1 VANRPAGRVTNT
13 SAQLVDVYRK
23 ILWDTGNLST
33 GLGNGTGTPEKTD
46 DYALVNAFLNGL
58 QSSGGVYIGGDDAAQ
73 ELAAYQSAIMG
84 PNGEGIEAVTFRT
97 TWMTHQLVTGSAR
110 ETFGINPVGEAVAGG
125 CYEHDPSF
133 VIYGG
138 CPLINDFDVMQ
149 PLGTAANEITYG
161 PGDATSNNGAVLGQR
176 TDNGTT
182 EVGVL
187 FGGFSF
193 AYIRDDDEIPMQDRA
208 SFLYSTLQWLGNN
221 PPEPTPVTPVAV
233 NRLDQNYPN
242 PFNPQT
248 TIAFS
253 LRERGIAT
261 IRIYNVTGHR
271 VRTLA
276 NETFE
281 AGANKRVWDGRNDA
295 GQPVSS
301 GVYFYKLIANDFTQT
316 RRMVLLK

>member
-1 VANRPAGRVTNT
+1 VPADAPLL
-13 SAQLVDVYRK
+13 SPLLVDGEGREITTV
-23 ILWDTGNLST
+23 
-33 GLGNGTGTPEKTD
+33 
-46 DYALVNAFLNGL
+46 
-58 QSSGGVYIGGDDAAQ
+58 DAWQ
-73 ELAAYQSAIMG
+73 RRRQQLAA
-84 PNGEGIEAVTFRT
+84 
-97 TWMTHQLVTGSAR
+97 
-110 ETFGINPVGEAVAGG
+110 
-125 CYEHDPSF
+125 
-133 VIYGG
+133 
-138 CPLINDFDVMQ
+138 
-149 PLGTAANEITYG
+149 TAANEITYG